1 MTTQRML
8 AATIVLVPAIAI
20 GLVTLGTWNFPAEPQ
35 PTPES
40 IPQSVQSLSP
50 QKQLI
55 MKGAFRWT
63 TEFVFDAGE
72 GTAAWRQFRGNRS
85 TGVSDLDNPP
95 KIWSESQ
102 NILWDCQL
110 PGRGASSPIAAGGHL
125 YVTSSSGYGTSYQD
139 PGNVSRLV
147 HHVACLDIESGA
159 VKWQKDIQGSPLTQP
174 LNHQLLQHG
183 LASSTPV
190 TDGRK
195 LFAFFGASGVF
206 AFGDNGKL
214 LWHADVGFETSKFG
228 SAASPILYRNLVIVN
243 ASSESNSVIALDK
256 ETGQGVWR
264 IDDVKDSWSTP
275 VIGSNDRGE
284 AELIVTDDG
293 RVRGFDPATGK
304 QLWECEGPTGYAAAT
319 PFVDQG
325 VAYVTGGL
333 TRSMLAIRLGG
344 EGDVTTSHKLWEVQN
359 ASRHTSPIFLT
370 GHLYVLS
377 DSGVFKVF
385 DAQDGSLINAQRI
398 PGRGRVLSSP
408 VLVGNYFYVP
418 TSSNRVFIVRANDR
432 LEVIRDN
439 VLDTDQELLSCLC
452 PTRDSLLIRTGNL
465 LQCIG
470 NTREPT
476 VTTKLDAS
484 NPAMQFPV
492 RYDYDPA
499 TQGPREYLRYIQ
511 RDAKHRFQAL
521 VDSLDTSPSREDQQ
535 EASRWFQQSVFA
547 NKFDQLLVRHR
558 VAYWQALCD
567 DRVNQSQLAMRLA
580 EIEKDTAI
588 VVQEA
593 QSALKTRLTAS
604 QTDGIAAR

>member
-1 MTTQRML
+1 MTTQRLL
-8 AATIVLVPAIAI
+8 AATIVLVPSIAI
-20 GLVTLGTWNFPAEPQ
+20 CLVTLGTWNFPSELPAAPGSSQ
-35 PTPES
+35 QGKKS
-40 IPQSVQSLSP
+40 FSA

-55 MKGAFRWT
+55 MKGSLRWT
-63 TEFVFDAGE
+63 AEFVFDAGE
-72 GTAAWRQFRGNRS
+72 RTATWCQFRGNRS
-85 TGVSDLDNPP
+85 TGISDLDKPP
-95 KIWSESQ
+95 KIWSDSK
-102 NILWDCQL
+102 NIIWDCQL
-110 PGRGASSPIAAGGHL
+110 PGRGASSPVAAGDQL
-125 YVTSSSGYGTSYQD
+125 YVTSSSGYGDSYQD
-139 PGNVSRLV
+139 PGNVGQLV
-147 HHVACLDIESGA
+147 HHVACLDVESGA
-159 VKWQKDIQGSPLTQP
+159 VEWQQDIQGSPLTQP

-195 LFAFFGASGVF
+195 LFTFFGASGVF
-206 AFGDNGKL
+206 AFGENGKL
-214 LWHADVGFETSKFG
+214 LWHADVGFEPSKFG

-243 ASSESNSVIALDK
+243 ASAESSSVIALDK

-304 QLWECEGPTGYAAAT
+304 QLWMCEGPTGYAAAT

-344 EGDVTTSHKLWEVQN
+344 EGDVTESHKLWEIQN

-377 DSGVFKVF
+377 DSGVLKVF
-385 DAQDGSLINAQRI
+385 DAQDGSLVNAQRI
-398 PGRGRVLSSP
+398 PARGRVLSSP

-418 TSSNRVFIVRANDR
+418 TSSNRVFIVRANER

-452 PTRDSLLIRTGNL
+452 PTRDSLLIRTGKL
-465 LQCIG
+465 LQCVG
-470 NTREPT
+470 KTQQPT
-476 VTTKLDAS
+476 VTTKLETS
-484 NPAMQFPV
+484 NPATRLPV
-492 RYDYDPA
+492 RYDYDPGIK
-499 TQGPREYLRYIQ
+499 GPREYLRFIQ
-511 RDAKHRFQAL
+511 PNANQRFQAL
-521 VDSLDTSPSREDQQ
+521 ADSLDVKPSRDDLQKVAE
-535 EASRWFQQSVFA
+535 WFQQSIFA
-547 NKFDQLLVRHR
+547 KKLDQLLMRHR
-558 VAYWQALCD
+558 VAYWQSLCD
-567 DRVNQSQLAMRLA
+567 DSVNQSQLAILLA
-580 EIEKDTAI
+580 DIEKDTVK

-593 QSALKTRLTAS
+593 QDALRTRFTVS
-604 QTDGIAAR
+604 QTEAIAAR